1 MSDDYR
7 AKFRQLKN
15 AIEML
20 RQVEHFEMDYEVSV
34 LEDIVE
40 DGRRVVNNATELL
53 DAVRAAHVSS
63 VESLLSE

>member
-63 VESLLSE
+63 VESLISE